1 MADRVKLWW
10 GPGDGLT
17 RQDRQGCEYEA
28 YIPDRLARRRITL
41 DSHVAAD
48 VSAAERAVAR
58 LNDEARALLDSEAI
72 ARLLLRAEAV
82 ASSRIEGLEVGAR
95 RLLKAQAAEG
105 EGLTGAT
112 ADITSAEILNNIEA
126 MTWALDEASGR
137 PLTPQVVLDIHKRLM
152 TGTRLDEYAGK
163 TRTEQ
168 NWIGGSSSNPCSAE
182 FVPPPA
188 DYVKPLLK
196 DLCQFCGRDDLP
208 VLAKAAVA
216 HAQFETIH
224 PFADGNGRTGR
235 ALIHLLLKQDGLA
248 TVTIPPI
255 SLVLATWA
263 DDYVAGLS
271 RTRYDGPADTPE
283 AHDALNGWIEL
294 FASATTR
301 AVADAEAYERRVDDL
316 KAAWRSRLGS
326 PRSHSTAL
334 QLIEILP
341 GAPLLTL
348 PSATRLTGRTP
359 PAVNN
364 ALSKLEE
371 AGILKQT
378 TIGRRNRAF
387 EAPELLDAFGDLERQ
402 LASPDADTRPSP
414 PVRRVPAR
422 RR

>member
-1 MADRVKLWW
+1 MADRIKLWW
-10 GPGDGLT
+10 GPGEGLT
-17 RQDRQGCEYEA
+17 RRDRQGCEYEA
-28 YIPDRLARRRITL
+28 YLPDKLAQRRITL

-105 EGLTGAT
+105 EGLSGRS

-126 MTWALDEASGR
+126 MRWALDEASGG
-137 PLTPQVVLDIHKRLM
+137 PLTPPVILGIHKRLM

-163 TRTEQ
+163 TRTQQ
-168 NWIGGSSSNPCSAE
+168 NWIGGNTSNPCSAE
-182 FVPPPA
+182 YVPPPA
-188 DYVKPLLK
+188 DHVMPLLE
-196 DLCQFCGRDDLP
+196 DLCEFCRRDDLP
-208 VLAKAAVA
+208 ALAKAAVA

-263 DDYVAGLS
+263 GDYVAGLS
-271 RTRYDGPADTPE
+271 GTRYDGSADTPE
-283 AHDALNGWIEL
+283 AHEALNGWIEL
-294 FASATTR
+294 FAAATIR
-301 AVADAEAYERRVDDL
+301 AVAEAEAYERRVDDL
-316 KAAWRSRLGS
+316 KAEWRARLGN

-334 QLIEILP
+334 LLIEILP
-341 GAPLLTL
+341 GAPLITL
-348 PSATRLTGRTP
+348 PSATRLTSRTP

-364 ALSKLEE
+364 ALAKLLE
-371 AGILKQT
+371 AGILKQI
-378 TIGRRNRAF
+378 TIGRRNRSF
-387 EAPELLDAFGDLERQ
+387 EAPELLDAFNDLERQ
-402 LASPDADTRPSP
+402 LASPGADTYSSP

-422 RR
+422 RS

>member
-1 MADRVKLWW
+1 MAERVKLWW
-10 GPGDGLT
+10 DPGEGLT
-17 RQDRQGCEYEA
+17 RRDRQGREYQA
-28 YIPDRLARRRITL
+28 YLPDKLAQRRITL

-105 EGLTGAT
+105 EGLSGRS

-126 MTWALDEASGR
+126 MRWALDEASGG
-137 PLTPQVVLDIHKRLM
+137 PLTPPVILGIHKRLI

-163 TRTEQ
+163 TRTQQ
-168 NWIGGSSSNPCSAE
+168 NWIGGNTSNPCSAE
-182 FVPPPA
+182 YVPPPA
-188 DYVKPLLK
+188 DHVMPLLE
-196 DLCQFCGRDDLP
+196 DLCEFCRRDDLP
-208 VLAKAAVA
+208 ALAKAAVA

-263 DDYVAGLS
+263 GDYVAGLS
-271 RTRYDGPADTPE
+271 GTRYDGSADTPE
-283 AHDALNGWIEL
+283 AHEGLNGWIEL
-294 FASATTR
+294 FASATIR

-316 KAAWRSRLGS
+316 KAEWRARLGN

-334 QLIEILP
+334 LLIEILP
-341 GAPLLTL
+341 GAPLITL
-348 PSATRLTGRTP
+348 PSATRLTSRTP

-364 ALSKLEE
+364 ALAKLLE
-371 AGILKQT
+371 AGILKQI

-387 EAPELLDAFGDLERQ
+387 EAPELLDAFNDLERQ
-402 LASPDADTRPSP
+402 LASPGADTYSSP

-422 RR
+422 RS